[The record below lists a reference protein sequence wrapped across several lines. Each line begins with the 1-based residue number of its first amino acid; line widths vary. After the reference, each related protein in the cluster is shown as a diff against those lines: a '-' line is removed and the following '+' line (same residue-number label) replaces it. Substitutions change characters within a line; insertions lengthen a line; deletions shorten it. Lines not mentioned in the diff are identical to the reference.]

1 MSIAACRYY
10 IRAKAIR
17 ESQRLRRELDEIIQG
32 RTQRNS
38 RNHNTVAISQNA
50 TDDENNTDPSDSQVQ
65 NRSDDNSES
74 SGISAQICVVCLSE
88 QREVILMNCGHVCVC
103 AECAMQIM
111 STRPLCPVCRANI
124 DQVAPAYIV

>member
-10 IRAKAIR
+10 IRIKAIR
-17 ESQRLRRELDEIIQG
+17 ESQRLRRELDEIVQG
-32 RTQRNS
+32 RAQRNS
-38 RNHNTVAISQNA
+38 RNHNAGPISQNA
-50 TDDENNTDPSDSQVQ
+50 IDAESNTDPSDSQAH
-65 NRSDDNSES
+65 NRSDENSES
-74 SGISAQICVVCLSE
+74 SGISAQTCVVCLSE

-111 STRPLCPVCRANI
+111 STRPVCPVCRANI